1 MRWFSA
7 YSTLFLMKKQDL
19 FFFIFSFS
27 TFFCGV
33 AKAEFDFNAQVVQAY
48 RAALSLR
55 LTEAKSLTEAEHIAH
70 RNNLAADYVDDYVD
84 FFKIF
89 IHEEATE
96 YERLAANKEYRLQ
109 RIAQEG
115 DANSPYYLF
124 VQAQIHLHWAIVKVK
139 FEEYLGAALEIKK
152 AYGLLEENQRKFP
165 NFIANKGSLGCL
177 HAVVGTIPD
186 DFKWGANLIGMKGS
200 IAQGQREVEEVL
212 EYAEKHDDF
221 LFDEETTVMY
231 SFLLLHLGN
240 AGDEAWQ
247 RIRTPKLNHATNPL
261 ACFVQANIAMH
272 TAHTDDAIKILQNR
286 PKSSAYLPF
295 HYLDFMLGIAK
306 LERGDA
312 DADVFL
318 QSYAQR
324 FKGRHY
330 IKECYQ
336 KLAWNAL
343 LNGNLAAYKSN
354 LALCKSQGRASQE
367 ADKKA
372 LKDAK
377 SNIIPN
383 LALLRARLYCDGGY
397 FTKAK
402 AYLMSYT
409 EKSFG
414 TPAEKLEYN
423 YRLGRIYDKL
433 NDTPRAIEFYRY
445 TIEKGKDETAYFAC
459 NAALQLGLLYEN
471 NNDAANARTYY
482 SLCLSLSPA
491 DYKDS
496 LHQKAKAG
504 LQRLKRR

>member
-1 MRWFSA
+1 MKNHYLFACILSL
-7 YSTLFLMKKQDL
+7 STVFG
-19 FFFIFSFS
+19 
-27 TFFCGV
+27 GV
-33 AKAEFDFNAQVVQAY
+33 AKAEFDFNETVVKAY
-48 RAALSLR
+48 HAALSLR
-55 LTEAKSLTEAEHIAH
+55 LAETKALTAAEHIAH

-89 IHEEATE
+89 INEEEAE
-96 YERLAANKEYRLQ
+96 YERLAANKDYRLQ
-109 RIAQEG
+109 RITKEG
-115 DANSPYYLF
+115 DANSPYFLF

-139 FEEYLGAALEIKK
+139 FEEYVGAALEIKK
-152 AYGLLEENQRKFP
+152 AYSLLEENQRKFP
-165 NFIANKGSLGCL
+165 SFVANKGSLGCL

-212 EYAEKHDDF
+212 QYAKKHDDF
-221 LFDEETTVMY
+221 LFEEETIVMY

-247 RIRTPKLNHATNPL
+247 RIRTPKLNHTTNPL

-286 PKSSAYLPF
+286 PKSAAYLPF

-306 LERGDA
+306 LERGDT

-318 QSYAQR
+318 QNYVRQ

-336 KLAWNAL
+336 KLAWSAL
-343 LNGNLAAYKSN
+343 LNGNLAGYKAN
-354 LALCKSQGRASQE
+354 LALCKNSGRASQE

-377 SNIIPN
+377 STIIPN

-397 FTKAK
+397 FLKAK
-402 AYLMSYT
+402 AYLTSYA

-433 NDTPRAIEFYRY
+433 NDTPRAVEFYRY
-445 TIEKGKDETAYFAC
+445 TIEQGKNETAYFAC

-471 NNDAANARTYY
+471 NNDTANARTYY